1 MLVHVGYI
9 MPFMAT
15 YQERGDRVRALIRIK
30 GHKPVSKTFRT
41 KTLAKQWAT
50 KTEAAMLDGDHFN
63 PGKTSVRKLI
73 ERYLKEEDTDRWTYN
88 RLARLNREE
97 KWVDLPL
104 ADCQD
109 AIALWVERRRKKVK
123 ANSVLREASVLSK
136 VFSHAMKR
144 WRVKLRV
151 NPMRDIDKP
160 NKDKPRNR
168 RVKQSEIDAIWGH
181 FGRQEP
187 TIQRHYIPWMFEFAC
202 ETGMRLGEL
211 TKLRWEDVN
220 PDERWMYVLPSK
232 NKDDRNG
239 LLTVRAVEL
248 IAGLPRS
255 TERVF
260 PTNVGSVGTEFRR
273 ALKELGLSDL
283 HFHDSRHEATSRLAK
298 WLSVLEL
305 ARVVGH
311 RDLKS
316 LMTYYNPTPAELAAK
331 LPGGVV
337 QPSLPHPSPTT

>member
-1 MLVHVGYI
+1 

-104 ADCQD
+104 SDCQD

-160 NKDKPRNR
+160 TKDKARNR

-181 FGRQEP
+181 FGRHEP

-220 PDERWMYVLPSK
+220 PEERWVYVLPSK
-232 NKDDRNG
+232 NGDDRNG

-248 IAGLPRS
+248 LAGLPRNL
-255 TERVF
+255 ERVF

-331 LPGGVV
+331 LPGGAT
-337 QPSLPHPSPTT
+337 QPKPPHPSPTT

>member
-1 MLVHVGYI
+1 MI
-9 MPFMAT
+9 RFMAT
-15 YQERGDRVRALIRIK
+15 YQERGDRVRALIRVK

-50 KTEAAMLDGDHFN
+50 KTEGAMLDGDHFN
-63 PGKTSVRKLI
+63 PGKTSVRALI
-73 ERYLKEEDTDRWTYN
+73 ERYLKEIDCDRWTYN

-104 ADCQD
+104 TDCQD
-109 AIALWVERRRKKVK
+109 AIAGWVEKRRKKVK

-136 VFSHAMKR
+136 VFTIAMKR
-144 WRVKLRV
+144 WRVRLRV

-160 NKDKPRNR
+160 TKDKARNR

-181 FGRQEP
+181 FGRQSP
-187 TIQRHYIPWMFEFAC
+187 STQRQYIPWMFEFAC

-211 TKLRWEDVN
+211 TRLRWEDVN
-220 PDERWMYVLPSK
+220 PEERWVYVLPSK
-232 NKDDRNG
+232 NGDDRNG
-239 LLTVRAVEL
+239 VLTVRAGEL
-248 IAGLPRS
+248 LAGLPRE

-273 ALKELGLSDL
+273 ALKELDLGGL

-316 LMTYYNPTPAELAAK
+316 LMTYYNPTAAELAAK
-331 LPGGVV
+331 LPGGTRST
-337 QPSLPHPSPTT
+337 PPHP